1 MKGLIKLGSMAY
13 KAYRGASRGAGA
25 VKRGAVRAARN
36 ASEIASGDFRRLG
49 QAGRNAVASGYK
61 AMRRARDKDTAA
73 AIAKAKNKINYSD
86 PMGTSNKYRALREKT
101 GTWDNKAKGEFG
113 DEYFGYKNP
122 YGLQRQNPYKEFA
135 SRPTIVIGGNVPQR
149 LSKNQMKRIRRQ
161 EVRLNRKTEISPK
174 AQSWG
179 GKMALGGMYAA
190 GGAASYFAQKRQ
202 ARGGK

>member
-61 AMRRARDKDTAA
+61 AMRRARDKNTAA
-73 AIAKAKNKINYSD
+73 AIAKAESKINYSN
-86 PMGTSNKYRALREKT
+86 PMGTSTKYRALREKT
-101 GTWDNKAKGEFG
+101 GTWGDDAKAEFG
-113 DEYFGYKNP
+113 RKYFGGRGP
-122 YGLQRQNPYKEFA
+122 GQAQNPYRELNIP
-135 SRPTIVIGGNVPQR
+135 RIVIGDNLPQR